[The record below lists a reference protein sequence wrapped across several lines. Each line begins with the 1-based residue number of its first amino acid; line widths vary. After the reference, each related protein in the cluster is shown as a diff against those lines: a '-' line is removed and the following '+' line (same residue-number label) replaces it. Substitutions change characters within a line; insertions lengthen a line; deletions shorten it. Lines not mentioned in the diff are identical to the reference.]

1 MIHTCTSRKK
11 FEKCLLTHITNWFWW
26 THIRIDFPKWLT
38 HILHHVLRS
47 KISAPFDFKKWL
59 IRNLTHLHYVFLFI
73 RLTHLILKM
82 IRAFDCL
89 IFWLTNWFS
98 KWLLHLIF
106 WLIHWFEN
114 WYLHLI
120 VWFFDWRTD
129 FTICCRICF
138 LIDTQ
143 KLDLKSKKMSQ

>member
-1 MIHTCTSRKK
+1 MKIKNDLTSVKKMIHTCTSRKK
-11 FEKCLLTHITNWFWW
+11 FEKCLLTHITNWFCL
-26 THIRIDFPKWLT
+26 THIRIDFPKWFT

-98 KWLLHLIF
+98 KWLLHLI
-106 WLIHWFEN
+106 
-114 WYLHLI
+114 
-120 VWFFDWRTD
+120 VWFFDWFID
-129 FTICCRICF
+129 LKIDICIWLFDF
-138 LIDTQ
+138 LIDALILQ
-143 KLDLKSKKMSQ
+143 FVVVFVF